1 MKKPIKNYFPSKWKI
16 SSLLIPKVLSMIYIS
31 IYLGSNKGQ
40 KREIEGKKEKKK
52 VFWCFFKEAW
62 EGEYNF
68 LLLPSGLILYISI
81 SQNHSVKIWLIFI
94 NILREIKFGEFR
106 MAKPTIFIF
115 WVFCEFSFPKIR
127 QN

>member
-94 NILREIKFGEFR
+94 SLTFYVKWSLVNWELQ
-106 MAKPTIFIF
+106 KPTISRFL
-115 WVFCEFSFPKIR
+115 VFCEFSFSKIR
-127 QN
+127 